1 MMCFK
6 LFVLYF
12 VGLLAPAILMSC
24 IGLVG
29 CNYVV
34 VVVML
39 TFAVGLG
46 GFCMGGFNVNHLDLS
61 PNFSGKHDINDTY
74 LRG

>member
-1 MMCFK
+1 MF
-6 LFVLYF
+6 YF
-12 VGLLAPAILMSC
+12 PGLLAPAILMSC

-46 GFCMGGFNVNHLDLS
+46 GFCMGGYNVNHLDLA
-61 PNFSGKHDINDTY
+61 PNFSGKIT
-74 LRG
+74 LKSTFPSLV

>member
-1 MMCFK
+1 MKQVELNDF
-6 LFVLYF
+6 FF
-12 VGLLAPAILMSC
+12 SGLLAPAILMSS

-34 VVVML
+34 VVVLL

-46 GFCMGGFNVNHLDLS
+46 GFCMGGFNVNHLDLA
-61 PNFSGKHDINDTY
+61 PNFSGRSGKQR
-74 LRG
+74 LL